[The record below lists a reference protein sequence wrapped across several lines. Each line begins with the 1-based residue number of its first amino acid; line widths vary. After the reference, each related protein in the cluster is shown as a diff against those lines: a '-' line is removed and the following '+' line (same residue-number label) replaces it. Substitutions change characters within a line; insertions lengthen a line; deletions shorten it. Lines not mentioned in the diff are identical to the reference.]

1 MNIAICDD
9 EQIYAD
15 EIKKH
20 VECYFTRREVPHKI
34 YVFTEYMCSPTG
46 KRLLGAK

>member
-20 VECYFTRREVPHKI
+20 VECYLRAERFRTK
-34 YVFTEYMCSPTG
+34 YMCLPTG

>member
-34 YVFTEYMCSPTG
+34 YVFTDTG

>member
-15 EIKKH
+15 DITMNKRMGEYGAAVLPAVCGGFCRRQRRSEI
-20 VECYFTRREVPHKI
+20 
-34 YVFTEYMCSPTG
+34 
-46 KRLLGAK
+46 

>member
-20 VECYFTRREVPHKI
+20 VNVILRAERFRTK
-34 YVFTEYMCSPTG
+34 YMCLPTG

>member
-20 VECYFTRREVPHKI
+20 VECYFTRREVRTK
-34 YVFTEYMCSPTG
+34 YMCLPTG